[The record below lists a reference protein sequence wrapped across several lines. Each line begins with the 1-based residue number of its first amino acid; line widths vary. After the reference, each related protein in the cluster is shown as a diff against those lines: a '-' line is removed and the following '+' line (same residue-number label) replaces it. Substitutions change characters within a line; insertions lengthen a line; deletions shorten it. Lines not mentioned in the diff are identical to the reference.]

1 MILNIIQIP
10 VAGTIILFDD
20 EIKNII
26 QDFKINDGSTY
37 TDASSLTEGMM
48 D

>member
-1 MILNIIQIP
+1 MKSQDYDYYIYL
-10 VAGTIILFDD
+10 ILFDD